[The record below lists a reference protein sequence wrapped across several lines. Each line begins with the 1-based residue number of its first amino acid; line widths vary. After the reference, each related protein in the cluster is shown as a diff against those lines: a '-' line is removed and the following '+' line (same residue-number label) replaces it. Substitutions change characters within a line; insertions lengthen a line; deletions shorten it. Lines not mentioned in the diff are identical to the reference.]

1 MTIARELLAF
11 DRSPTA
17 PTRLGRELLAF
28 DRAESL
34 RYYDLDKRMHVRVCN
49 ISKAT
54 VNPYYGREIPDSEA
68 LGLKPDQVYK
78 LYRAADELM
87 LAAPTFNN
95 LQLLLLHTV
104 VNADKPE
111 LTSTAGCI
119 GSDVRFEAP
128 YLKGSLAIWT
138 ARAIQLVESRAQCQ
152 LSASYRYRADMTPG
166 TSPEGLAYDG
176 IMRDIIGNHVALVE
190 EGRAGPDVLVSD
202 SLPFEFREA
211 SLNMKRPKLFELL
224 KPYLIAGTDI
234 VALDAKMDA
243 EAEAAGDADLEDE
256 DDDEKKARLK
266 AARDKRAKD
275 KKARD
280 SDPVLEG
287 EEKRLKG
294 GAQDEDVTAA
304 VDAALKSRGYV
315 TAEDAGK
322 LASDAA
328 AKAVKARDDLHTARE
343 TVKPLVG
350 VVALDTATA
359 VYQHALKHIGVAF
372 DGVHESA
379 LPAIVA
385 AELRARKAGPATPRP
400 AMDAS
405 AGQFNIDSIFATPA
419 Q

>member
-11 DRSPTA
+11 DRAVA

-34 RYYDLDKRMHVRVCN
+34 RTYDVDGRMHVKVCN
-49 ISKAT
+49 LSKAT
-54 VNPYYGREIPDSEA
+54 VNPYYGKEIPNSEA
-68 LGLKPDQVYK
+68 LGLDPNRVYN

-87 LAAPTFNN
+87 QAAPTFNN

-111 LTSTAGCI
+111 LPTTAGCI

-128 YLKGSLAIWT
+128 YLKGSIAVWT
-138 ARAIQLVESRAQCQ
+138 KRAIDLVNSKAQCQ

-166 TSPEGLAYDG
+166 VSPEGLAYDG
-176 IMRDIIGNHVALVE
+176 VMRDIIGNHVALVE

-211 SLNMKRPKLFELL
+211 SLNMKRPKLFALL
-224 KPYLIAGTDI
+224 KPYLKDGTDV

-256 DDDEKKARLK
+256 DEEKKAAKLK

-275 KKARD
+275 KAND
-280 SDPVLEG
+280 SDPTLDP
-287 EEKRLKG
+287 EERRLKG
-294 GAQDEDVTAA
+294 GAQDTADVEAA
-304 VDAALKSRGYV
+304 VDTALKARGYV

-328 AKAVKARDDLHTARE
+328 AKAVKARDDLHAARE

-350 VVALDTATA
+350 VVALDSATA
-359 VYQHALKHIGVAF
+359 VYQHALKHIGVAY
-372 DGVHESA
+372 DGIHESA

-385 AELRARKAGPATPRP
+385 AELRARKAGPAARV
-400 AMDAS
+400 ASDAAPV
-405 AGQFNIDSIFATPA
+405 AGYSLDSIFAPA